1 MLLRSCDLRL
11 RPLNGLSGQS
21 SAQHDTDHHA
31 PMSDNKVVPFRKRR
45 PDGAADVG
53 REMYERMT
61 RHWHPEIKEMMFPE
75 QFKQEQERR
84 QG

>member
-1 MLLRSCDLRL
+1 MDN
-11 RPLNGLSGQS
+11 RP
-21 SAQHDTDHHA
+21 QHDADHHIY
-31 PMSDNKVVPFRKRR
+31 MSDNKVVPFRKRR
-45 PDGAADVG
+45 CAERGDVG

-61 RHWHPEIKEMMFPE
+61 RHWHPEIKELMFPE